1 MPRKKKPFSATALS
15 IFLQAEAN
23 AKNMSL
29 RDIEA
34 ETGISDS
41 ALSRIFS
48 GEVADPKASQLAKI
62 ANAIGIPVWKV
73 MARANYTD
81 EGPADPTEEMQRI
94 AAIVSDQPDLQSI
107 MGKLIGLSPRDLR
120 AVRKYIELLREG
132 D

>member
-1 MPRKKKPFSATALS
+1 MPPLAAYLK
-15 IFLQAEAN
+15 AEAEAHN
-23 AKNMSL
+23 VTL

-34 ETGISDS
+34 KTGIPD
-41 ALSRIFS
+41 ATLSRIFT

-73 MARANYTD
+73 MARAGYTD

-94 AAIVSDQPDLQSI
+94 AAIVGDQPELQSI